1 MSDNYDIVIIGGGP
15 AGMTAA
21 MYAAR
26 AGMRI
31 LIIEKAFVG
40 GQLWLSESI
49 ENYPGF
55 PEGITSAGLA
65 DNMKKQAEKFGAVFL
80 KDGAER
86 ILNDNEDFIIE
97 TYAGKRISA
106 PGVIV
111 TAGASMKTLGVKG
124 ENEFLGKG
132 VSYCAVCDGP
142 LFRDKAVAV
151 VGGGDTAC
159 EEAIYLTRF
168 ASKVYLIHR
177 RPALRAIKNI
187 RDKVKNNQKIELLL
201 RKEIFQINGDEFVKS
216 VKFKDGFILDVEG
229 VFIFTGLEPATECVK
244 DTVSMEKGFIVT
256 DENLMTSMTGI
267 FAAGDCRYGALRQVV
282 SACGEGAKAL
292 EEARK
297 YVERKKGIAY
307 DW

>member
-1 MSDNYDIVIIGGGP
+1 MSDNYDIVMIGGGP

-21 MYAAR
+21 MYTAR

-80 KDGAER
+80 KDGAEK

-106 PGVIV
+106 LGVIV

-151 VGGGDTAC
+151 VGGGNTAC

-187 RDKVKNNQKIELLL
+187 RDKVENNQKIELLL
-201 RKEIFQINGDEFVKS
+201 RKEIFQIAGDEFVNS
-216 VKFKDGFILDVEG
+216 LKFKDGFILDVEG

-256 DENLMTSMTGI
+256 DENLMTSMAGI

-282 SACGEGAKAL
+282 SACGEGAKAS

>member
-26 AGMRI
+26 AGMRT
-31 LIIEKAFVG
+31 LIIEKALVG

-65 DNMKKQAEKFGAVFL
+65 DNMKKQAEKFGAVLL

-151 VGGGDTAC
+151 VGGGNTAC

-187 RDKVKNNQKIELLL
+187 RDKVENNQKIELLL
-201 RKEIFQINGDEFVKS
+201 RKEVFQINGDEFVKS
-216 VKFKDGFILDVEG
+216 IKFKDGCILDVEG

-256 DENLMTSMTGI
+256 DENLMTSMAGI

-292 EEARK
+292 EETRK
-297 YVERKKGIAY
+297 YVERKKGTSY